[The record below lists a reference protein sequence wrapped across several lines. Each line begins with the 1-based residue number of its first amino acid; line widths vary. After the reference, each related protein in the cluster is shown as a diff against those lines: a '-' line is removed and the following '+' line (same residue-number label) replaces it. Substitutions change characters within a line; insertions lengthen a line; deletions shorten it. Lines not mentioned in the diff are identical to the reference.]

1 METGIEGDDNVIKPD
16 HNRSRSRSSAPT
28 HVRVS
33 NNLLGWP
40 QDADIDSKFSRV
52 QRDLRLEHFRHK
64 GDALKR
70 CMDFGISTAEFV
82 EWADKFIAD
91 ARADKIDRLAPER
104 LVPLLVR
111 DGRNALDS
119 IIINQFFG
127 YLAKEAPD
135 VIQNITYLRKI
146 TDLRFP
152 HEWSG
157 GARKTPRKIIMHVG
171 PTNSGKTYHA
181 LQRLQQAQQGIYCS
195 PLRLLAYEVYNRMT
209 SAGIP
214 CNLVTGEERR
224 GPDFESGK
232 VTPIGYDISG
242 LPITSVLACTI
253 EMAPAMH
260 YNVAVVDEIQM
271 ISDPQRGWAWTS
283 ALLSLKARELH
294 LCGEPSAV
302 PIVKRICAQLDEEVE
317 VREYSRLGQLT
328 VDKKSLNG
336 NWRNVR
342 KGDCVV
348 TFSRKGIFQ
357 IKNTIEQATGLKCA
371 VIYGGLPPEARVEQA
386 RLFNDPDSGYDVL
399 VASDAVGMGINLSI
413 SRVIFVTMSKFD
425 GVTNRPISVSQ
436 TRQIGGRA
444 GRFGSGAGAGIVTTM
459 ESRDLRFLNT
469 TMNRMPPALDAAG
482 LKPTS
487 ETIEMFSHQ
496 FPDVKFS
503 QLWRMFQDVATVSDN
518 YFLCSFRDQESIAEA
533 IEDLPLSVRDRYQF
547 LYAPINVRDPIVLT
561 CTVRFARAVAEHK
574 ECKVMDVISLPARAP
589 TNMDALKVL
598 EQWHKGIT
606 LYLWLSFHFA
616 EIFTQPDVASEAKVR
631 VEKMIQEGLQTIRGK
646 RKTNRQPGEQEQ
658 QLQQASKDEIKK
670 ALGIM

>member
-1 METGIEGDDNVIKPD
+1 MQRASRLIRAGAGRSATRSAWTLLTSRFYHLSPPGLRAKDREDTRKNVSSYMETGIEGDDNVIKPD
-16 HNRSRSRSSAPT
+16 HTRSRSRSAAPT

-52 QRDLRLEHFRHK
+52 QRDLQLEHFRHK

-104 LVPLLVR
+104 LVPLL
-111 DGRNALDS
+111 
-119 IIINQFFG
+119 
-127 YLAKEAPD
+127 
-135 VIQNITYLRKI
+135 NITYLRKI

-371 VIYGGLPPEARVEQA
+371 
-386 RLFNDPDSGYDVL
+386 GYDVL

-444 GRFGSGAGAGIVTTM
+444 GRFGSGAGAGTVTTM

-561 CTVRFARAVAEHK
+561 CTLAEHK

-616 EIFTQPDVASEAKVR
+616 EIFTQPDVASEAK
-631 VEKMIQEGLQTIRGK
+631 
-646 RKTNRQPGEQEQ
+646 Q
-658 QLQQASKDEIKK
+658 QQQQASRDEIKK

>member
-1 METGIEGDDNVIKPD
+1 METGVEGDDNVVKLD
-16 HNRSRSRSSAPT
+16 HHHRAKRSDLT

-33 NNLLGWP
+33 KNMLGWP
-40 QDADIDSKFSRV
+40 QDADIDGKFSRV
-52 QRDLRLEHFRHK
+52 QRDLRLDHFRYN

-70 CMDFGISTAEFV
+70 CMGFGISTAEFI

-91 ARADKIDRLAPER
+91 ARADKIDRLEPDR

-111 DGRNALDS
+111 DGRDALDN

-127 YLAKEAPD
+127 YLARMAPD

-146 TDLRFP
+146 TDLRYP

-157 GARKTPRKIIMHVG
+157 GARKMQRKIIMHVG

-181 LQRLQQAQQGIYCS
+181 LQRLQSAQQGIYCS

-209 SAGIP
+209 SAGIS

-224 GPDFESGK
+224 GPDFESGQ
-232 VTPIGYDISG
+232 VQPAGYDISG
-242 LPITSVLACTI
+242 QPFTSVLSCTI
-253 EMAPAMH
+253 EMAPSLN
-260 YNVAVVDEIQM
+260 YNVAVIDEIQM
-271 ISDPQRGWAWTS
+271 ISDTQRGWAWTS
-283 ALLSLKARELH
+283 ALLNLKARELH

-317 VREYSRLGQLT
+317 VREYSRLGQLNI
-328 VDKKSLNG
+328 DKKSLNG

-413 SRVIFVTMSKFD
+413 KRVVFVTMSKFD

-444 GRFGSGAGAGIVTTM
+444 GRYGAGAGAGTVTTM
-459 ESRDLRFLNT
+459 EARDLRFLNT

-482 LKPTS
+482 LKPTG

-496 FPDVKFS
+496 FPKVKFA

-518 YFLCSFRDQESIAEA
+518 YFLCSFRDQERIAEA
-533 IEDLPLSVRDRYQF
+533 IEELPLSVRDRYQF
-547 LYAPINVRDPIVLT
+547 LYAPINVRDPIMLT
-561 CTVRFARAVAEHK
+561 CTVQYARAVAEHR
-574 ECKVMDVISLPARAP
+574 ECRVMDVIKVPKNVP
-589 TNMDALKVL
+589 TNMDALKVM

-606 LYLWLSFHFA
+606 LYLWLSFHFT
-616 EIFTQPDVASEAKVR
+616 EIFTQPDVATETKVR
-631 VEKMIQEGLQTIRGK
+631 VEKMIQEGLELIRAK
-646 RKTNRQPGEQEQ
+646 RKSGQLASEQERSMQ
-658 QLQQASKDEIKK
+658 DSNKEEIRK